1 MMLRLDIS
9 DESALGKV
17 ARILLEGGV
26 VVLPTETVY
35 GLVTLWDN
43 EEGRARIYAL
53 KRRPANKLLQ
63 MLASSVEMA
72 EQAGVVCNSRV
83 LAVTKRY
90 CPGPIT
96 IVAPE
101 NDGGSIGF
109 RIPDNDFILRLLQKL
124 GKPLAA
130 TSANLSGKPPALNA
144 NDAVCDLDGEP
155 DAVLDGGE
163 ISVTGGQASTV
174 LSLLG
179 EKSVILREG
188 PISLEEIEAAIRG

>member
-1 MMLRLDIS
+1 MMLRLDIN
-9 DESALGKV
+9 DASALEKV
-17 ARILLEGGV
+17 ARILQEGGV

-43 EEGRARIYAL
+43 EAGRARIYAL

-63 MLASSVEMA
+63 MLASSVEMVG
-72 EQAGVVCNSRV
+72 QAGIVCNFRV
-83 LAVTKRY
+83 LAVTERF

-96 IVAPE
+96 IVAPD

-109 RIPDNDFILRLLQKL
+109 RIPNNDFILRLLLRL

-130 TSANLSGKPPALNA
+130 TSANLSGKLPALNA
-144 NDAVCDLDGEP
+144 KDAVCDLDGEP

-179 EKSVILREG
+179 EKPVILREG
-188 PISLEEIEAAIRG
+188 PVLLEEIEAALKV

>member
-1 MMLRLDIS
+1 MMLRLDVN
-9 DESALGKV
+9 DESALDTV
-17 ARILLEGGV
+17 ARILSEGGV
-26 VVLPTETVY
+26 VALPTETVY

-43 EEGRARIYAL
+43 EAGRSRIYAL

-72 EQAGVVCNSRV
+72 EHAGIACNSKV
-83 LAVTKRY
+83 LAVAERF

-101 NDGGSIGF
+101 KNGGSIGF
-109 RIPDNDFILRLLQKL
+109 RIPGNDFMLRLLQRL

-144 NDAVCDLDGEP
+144 KDAVCDLDGEP

-163 ISVTGGQASTV
+163 ISITGGQASTV

-179 EKSVILREG
+179 EKPAILREG
-188 PISLEEIEAAIRG
+188 PISLAEIEAVIGG

>member
-1 MMLRLDIS
+1 MMLRLDIN
-9 DESALGKV
+9 DASALEKV
-17 ARILLEGGV
+17 ARILQEGGV
-26 VVLPTETVY
+26 VALPTETVY

-43 EEGRARIYAL
+43 KAGRARIYAL

-72 EQAGVVCNSRV
+72 EQAGIVCNFRV
-83 LAVTKRY
+83 LAVTERF

-96 IVAPE
+96 IVAPDI
-101 NDGGSIGF
+101 NGGSIGF
-109 RIPDNDFILRLLQKL
+109 RIPNNDFILRLLLRL

-130 TSANLSGKPPALNA
+130 TSANLSGKPAALNA
-144 NDAVCDLDGEP
+144 KDAVCDLDGEP

-179 EKSVILREG
+179 EKPVILREG
-188 PISLEEIEAAIRG
+188 PVLLEEIEAALKV

>member
-1 MMLRLDIS
+1 MMLRLDIN
-9 DESALGKV
+9 DADALEKV

-26 VVLPTETVY
+26 VALPTETVY

-43 EEGRARIYAL
+43 EAGRARIYAL

-72 EQAGVVCNSRV
+72 EQAGIVCNFRV
-83 LAVTKRY
+83 LAVTERF

-96 IVAPE
+96 IVAPD

-109 RIPDNDFILRLLQKL
+109 RIPNNDFILRLLLRL

-130 TSANLSGKPPALNA
+130 TSANLSGKLPALNA
-144 NDAVCDLDGEP
+144 KDAVCDLDGEP

-179 EKSVILREG
+179 EKPVILREG
-188 PISLEEIEAAIRG
+188 PVLLEEIEAALKV

>member
-1 MMLRLDIS
+1 MMLRLDVN
-9 DESALGKV
+9 DESALDTV
-17 ARILLEGGV
+17 ARILSEGGV
-26 VVLPTETVY
+26 VALPTETVY

-43 EEGRARIYAL
+43 EAGRSRIYAL

-72 EQAGVVCNSRV
+72 EHAGIACNSKV
-83 LAVTKRY
+83 LAVAGRF

-101 NDGGSIGF
+101 KNGGSIGF
-109 RIPDNDFILRLLQKL
+109 RIPGNDFMLRLLKRL

-144 NDAVCDLDGEP
+144 KDAVCDLDGEP

-163 ISVTGGQASTV
+163 ISITGGQASTV

-179 EKSVILREG
+179 EKPVILREG
-188 PISLEEIEAAIRG
+188 PVSLAEVEAVIGG

>member
-1 MMLRLDIS
+1 MMLRLDIN
-9 DESALGKV
+9 DESALEKV
-17 ARILLEGGV
+17 ARILQEGGV

-43 EEGRARIYAL
+43 EAGRARIYAL

-72 EQAGVVCNSRV
+72 EQAGIVCNFRV
-83 LAVTKRY
+83 LAVTERF

-96 IVAPE
+96 IVAPY

-109 RIPDNDFILRLLQKL
+109 RIPGNDFILRLLLRL

-130 TSANLSGKPPALNA
+130 TSANLSGKLPALNA
-144 NDAVCDLDGEP
+144 KDAVCDLDGEP

-179 EKSVILREG
+179 EKPVILREG
-188 PISLEEIEAAIRG
+188 PVLLEEIEAALKV

>member
-1 MMLRLDIS
+1 MMLRLDIN
-9 DESALGKV
+9 DADALETV
-17 ARILLEGGV
+17 SRILLEGGV
-26 VVLPTETVY
+26 VALPTETVY

-43 EEGRARIYAL
+43 EAGRAKIYSL

-72 EQAGVVCNSRV
+72 EQAGGVCKHEIKV
-83 LAVTKRY
+83 IVEKF

-96 IVAPE
+96 IVVPE
-101 NDGGSIGF
+101 RNGGSIGF
-109 RIPDNDFILRLLQKL
+109 RIPDNDFMLRLLRQL

-130 TSANLSGKPPALNA
+130 TSANLSGKPAALNA
-144 NDAVCDLDGEP
+144 NDAVCDLEGEP

-179 EKSVILREG
+179 EKPVILREG
-188 PISLEEIEAAIRG
+188 PISLAEIEAVIR